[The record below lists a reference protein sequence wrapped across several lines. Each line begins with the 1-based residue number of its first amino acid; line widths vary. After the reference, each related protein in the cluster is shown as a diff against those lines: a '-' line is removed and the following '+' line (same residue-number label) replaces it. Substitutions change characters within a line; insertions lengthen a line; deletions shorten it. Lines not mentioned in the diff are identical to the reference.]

1 MSRRNNVVFLYAQN
15 PKQKED
21 CSVGGKISLRKGR
34 RAVVTRRALFV
45 STNNNSDKTTKRW
58 RRGNKHQT

>member
-1 MSRRNNVVFLYAQN
+1 MTQN

-21 CSVGGKISLRKGR
+21 RSVGGKISLRKGR
-34 RAVVTRRALFV
+34 RAVVTRALFV